1 VKGVDGVHA
10 GRMSLADRSEKMPPR
25 ILVADD
31 DTAIRLLLRRLLEEH
46 ADWQVCGE
54 AVSGCD
60 AISQTATLGPDVVV
74 LDLAMPNMNGFQAA
88 REIARSKPQIPILLL
103 TVQEISGELLEEARR
118 CGFRGAVSKHRGVE
132 VIKGIEALLRNET
145 YFSPDGPSRAA

>member
-1 VKGVDGVHA
+1 
-10 GRMSLADRSEKMPPR
+10 MPSR

-54 AVSGCD
+54 AESGSD
-60 AISQTATLGPDVVV
+60 AVTQASTLGPDVVV
-74 LDLAMPNMNGFQAA
+74 LDLAMPNMNGLQAA
-88 REIARSKPQIPILLL
+88 REIAKSKPQVPILLL
-103 TVQEISGELLEEARR
+103 TVQEISNELLDEARR

-132 VIKGIEALLRNET
+132 VVKGVEALLRNET
-145 YFSPDGPSRAA
+145 YFSQEDPSRAA

>member
-1 VKGVDGVHA
+1 
-10 GRMSLADRSEKMPPR
+10 MPSR

-54 AVSGCD
+54 AQSGSDAVTQVS
-60 AISQTATLGPDVVV
+60 TLGPDVVV

-88 REIARSKPQIPILLL
+88 REIVKSRPQVPILLL
-103 TVQEISGELLEEARR
+103 TVQEISNELLDEARR

-132 VIKGIEALLRNET
+132 VIKGVEALLRNET
-145 YFSPDGPSRAA
+145 YFAPEGPIRAA

>member
-1 VKGVDGVHA
+1 
-10 GRMSLADRSEKMPPR
+10 MPSR

-54 AVSGCD
+54 AQSGSDAVTQVS
-60 AISQTATLGPDVVV
+60 TLGPDVVV

-88 REIARSKPQIPILLL
+88 REIVKSRPQVPILLL
-103 TVQEISGELLEEARR
+103 TVQEISNELLDEARR

-132 VIKGIEALLRNET
+132 VIKGVEALLRNET
-145 YFSPDGPSRAA
+145 YFAQEGPIRAA